1 MPHCARRGRL
11 RTRHPVRTIGRTL
24 HHRPE
29 GTLSYRFV
37 VCCDDAALGTY
48 ISGLLG
54 SLRPGDEV
62 VDSAE
67 VARYDVSASSSSSS
81 SRPGSVDV
89 HRDGEVVVLDVP
101 PGDAV
106 ATLVWDVNRLAAQR
120 SGEYLLFHSG
130 GLEAA
135 EDVGLLV
142 PAASGSGKS
151 TLTAGLARAG
161 LGYLSDEL
169 VALELDGAVPG
180 RLLPY
185 PKPITVKPG
194 SFTALASMDPG
205 PFGAGWSGESAEF
218 EWQVPVGSGTG
229 LRVGSPCRPAYV
241 IVPRYDAG
249 AETALT
255 RMSETEAFFSLA
267 LHAVNML
274 PHGARRDVGAGPPR
288 RGLRVLHAR
297 DVGPRCCVRAGARIG
312 RGSGI
317 DLVPGVRCPVSG
329 VRCPVSG
336 LRRKRRGT
344 T

>member
-1 MPHCARRGRL
+1 VPHAQRADGVDAAPGAHVPAYCTPGL
-11 RTRHPVRTIGRTL
+11 RA
-24 HHRPE
+24 
-29 GTLSYRFV
+29 LSHRFV
-37 VCCDDAALGTY
+37 VCCDDAALATY

-54 SLRPGDEV
+54 SLRSGDEV
-62 VDSAE
+62 ESGE
-67 VARYDVSASSSSSS
+67 VARYDVRASTTSSP
-81 SRPGSVDV
+81 SRPGNVDV

-101 PGDAV
+101 PGDAM
-106 ATLVWDVNRLAAQR
+106 ATLVWDVNRLAAER

-130 GLEAA
+130 ALEAA

-194 SFTALASMDPG
+194 SFTVLASMDPG
-205 PFGAGWSGESAEF
+205 PFGDGWFDESSGSGSGGSAAEAGAGAGA
-218 EWQVPVGSGTG
+218 EWQVPVGPGTG
-229 LRVGSPCRPAYV
+229 RRVGSPCRPAYV

-255 RMSETEAFFSLA
+255 RLSETEAFLSLA

-274 PHGARRDVGAGPPR
+274 PHGADGTAALGRLAADCECYALAMSDLDAACALVLGLVGA
-288 RGLRVLHAR
+288 RV
-297 DVGPRCCVRAGARIG
+297 
-312 RGSGI
+312 
-317 DLVPGVRCPVSG
+317 
-329 VRCPVSG
+329 
-336 LRRKRRGT
+336 
-344 T
+344 

>member
-1 MPHCARRGRL
+1 VPHAHGAPGAPGSDAAPGAHDRAHCTPGL
-11 RTRHPVRTIGRTL
+11 RAL
-24 HHRPE
+24 SHH
-29 GTLSYRFV
+29 FV
-37 VCCDDAALGTY
+37 VCCDDASLGTY
-48 ISGLLG
+48 IEGLLG

-62 VDSAE
+62 ESGD
-67 VARYDVSASSSSSS
+67 VARYDVTVSSSSSSSS
-81 SRPGSVDV
+81 SRPGCVDV
-89 HRDGEVVVLDVP
+89 HRDGEIVVLDVP

-106 ATLVWDVNRLAAQR
+106 ATLVWDVNRLAAER

-135 EDVGLLV
+135 EGVGLLV

-194 SFTALASMDPG
+194 SFTALASMEPG
-205 PFGAGWSGESAEF
+205 PFGDGWFGESSGSESGSGSGSGSDGSED
-218 EWQVPVGSGTG
+218 EWQVPVGEGTG

-255 RMSETEAFFSLA
+255 RLSETEAFFALA

-274 PHGARRDVGAGPPR
+274 PHGADATSALGRLAADCECYALAMSDLDAACALVL
-288 RGLRVLHAR
+288 GLVAARV
-297 DVGPRCCVRAGARIG
+297 
-312 RGSGI
+312 
-317 DLVPGVRCPVSG
+317 
-329 VRCPVSG
+329 
-336 LRRKRRGT
+336 
-344 T
+344 